1 MPDRPEPKA
10 SLIEEL
16 LPNRTCKEDQVQ
28 RAFLAKE
35 ENRIGV
41 ERFGRKIGVLA
52 RDGTEL
58 LKDISATL
66 GDLIRRINNDR
77 QSERL
82 QMEFAE

>member
-1 MPDRPEPKA
+1 M
-10 SLIEEL
+10 
-16 LPNRTCKEDQVQ
+16 
-28 RAFLAKE
+28 
-35 ENRIGV
+35 

-58 LKDISATL
+58 LKDISAKL

-77 QSERL
+77 KSERL

>member
-1 MPDRPEPKA
+1 M
-10 SLIEEL
+10 
-16 LPNRTCKEDQVQ
+16 
-28 RAFLAKE
+28 AKE

-58 LKDISATL
+58 LRDISAKL
-66 GDLIRRINNDR
+66 GDLISRINNDR
-77 QSERL
+77 RSESL